1 MSITKSRIGK
11 AREIRDAKISFVS
24 LVDKAANKKQ
34 FLITKAEDGEADF
47 TMTGRIVK
55 TDGESH
61 YVTGV
66 VYEPMVEDAHGD
78 FMTAE
83 EIAKAA
89 HWFAKHGNSVDL
101 QHSFQPL
108 DGAAVV
114 ESWITK
120 TDSEIGDETIRK
132 GTWMMTVEVTDS
144 ATWEK
149 IEKGEITGFSMGG
162 HGIYSDEDVDLNTLE
177 KGAVKDSY
185 DKMSKGSLFWNA
197 FDALTGQLK
206 HYDWSKDEAVFETD
220 ERAIR
225 EALSEFNTIITDILT
240 GDSIT
245 KELASAA
252 PTVEKAGKKMSG
264 KNRETLTGIYES
276 LGAFLTEFEDP
287 EPQDTP
293 NTKAEEETNVTKQE
307 VEQIVADAIAKA
319 LGDQQQTPAEPN
331 VEKSTEVTP
340 EFITAAVEAAVAKA
354 TAPEPMTAETVQQ
367 MIETA
372 VNKALE
378 PIRKRTGVP
387 SNLNDSSGTIEK
399 QAEEHYLHGIL

>member
-1 MSITKSRIGK
+1 MSITKSRIDK

-34 FLITKAEDGEADF
+34 FLITKAEGGEADF

-108 DGAAVV
+108 DGAAIV

-132 GTWMMTVEVTDS
+132 GTWMMTVEITDS

-162 HGIYSDEDVDLNTLE
+162 HGIYSDEDVDLEALK
-177 KGAVKDSY
+177 KGAFKDSY

-197 FDALTGQLK
+197 FDALNAQLK
-206 HYDWSKDEAVFETD
+206 HYDWHNDETVYETD

-225 EALSEFNTIITDILT
+225 EALSEFGTIITDILT

-245 KELASAA
+245 KELAAAA

-293 NTKAEEETNVTKQE
+293 DTKVEEESDVTKQE
-307 VEQIVADAIAKA
+307 VEQIVADAVKKA
-319 LGDQQQTPAEPN
+319 LGDQQQAPAEQD
-331 VEKSTEVTP
+331 VEKSAEVTP
-340 EFITAAVEAAVAKA
+340 DFITAAVEAAVAKA
-354 TAPEPMTAETVQQ
+354 TAPEPMTTETVQQ
-367 MIETA
+367 MIEAA

-387 SNLNDSSGTIEK
+387 SNLNGSSDTIEK